1 MPRIGVVTDSGADL
15 SEPMA
20 HMYSIREV
28 PVTVRAGDTVFADDA
43 WTSGQFWSV
52 AHHYTT
58 HPRVSGPSPLM
69 FYRAFATL
77 LERSDHILCL
87 TSSEKLGKAY
97 QSACTASQ
105 QFGNSVTVLDTHSLS
120 LAQAYHA
127 VAAAEAIAAGLPL
140 PEIIRLVLSIRD
152 RTHMLICPDT
162 TRHIR
167 TGRRVDRILR
177 AIEPILQSSRM
188 KALLRVKNGQLTI
201 VGTALSRAHGV
212 RRVRREIVRR
222 GPAEMLTV
230 THTRL
235 PGPARDL
242 AHDLA
247 RALDF
252 PVKDVLVAEA
262 GPVLYTLFG
271 RGAIAASIVQRSR

>member
-20 HMYSIREV
+20 HMYSVREV
-28 PVTVRAGDTVFADDA
+28 PVTVRAGDTVFADDE
-43 WTSGQFWSV
+43 WTSSQFWSV
-52 AHHYTT
+52 AYHHSA
-58 HPRVSGPSPLM
+58 HPRVSGPSPLT

-87 TSSEKLGKAY
+87 TSSEKLGEAY

-105 QFGNSVTVLDTHSLS
+105 QFGNSVTVLDTLSLS

-127 VAAAEAIAAGLPL
+127 IAAAEAIAAGLGL
-140 PEIIRLVLSIRD
+140 NEIIRLVLSIRD
-152 RTHMLICPDT
+152 RTQMLICPDT
-162 TRHIR
+162 TLHVQ
-167 TGRRVDRILR
+167 TGGRIDRILR
-177 AIEPILQSSRM
+177 TIEPILQSSRM

-201 VGTALSRAHGV
+201 MGTALSHAQGV
-212 RRVRREIVRR
+212 RRVRREIIRR

-235 PGPARDL
+235 ARPAHEL

-252 PVKDVLVAEA
+252 PVKEVLVAEA
-262 GPVLYTLFG
+262 GPVLYSLVG
-271 RGAIAASIVQRSR
+271 PGAIAASIVQRSR

>member
-87 TSSEKLGKAY
+87 TSSEKLGEAY

-201 VGTALSRAHGV
+201 VGTALSRAHGL

-252 PVKDVLVAEA
+252 PVRDVLVAEA

>member
-87 TSSEKLGKAY
+87 TSSEKLGEAY

-167 TGRRVDRILR
+167 TGRRIDRILR

-201 VGTALSRAHGV
+201 VGTALSRAHGL